1 MIAKASY
8 AKDFAETKIDLRRE
22 YLQKLDDRDLEQEKQ
37 LKDLV
42 LHAKR
47 ITKELEEY
55 KKKVEFSEGIVK
67 DLQST
72 GNESVDS
79 LLGMLKKYKRQARDT
94 QDEIVKLNKL
104 ILVKDAEITAVTEEV
119 NTLKEFKSNMAVEGK

>member
-1 MIAKASY
+1 M
-8 AKDFAETKIDLRRE
+8 RRE

-42 LHAKR
+42 SHAKR